1 MKIHKEKTIKKIIL
15 VLLIMILGSTLIE
28 LGTNIKSLYM
38 KNQNIMKID
47 EDHIELKG
55 FVKKGKGYYLSNAEG
70 VLRCDLNNK
79 YVKKFVYDFDTGDMV
94 DAEIKVGYDNSMGKE
109 EVMIIEDKNPILLSE
124 SVVNVNKKVKWI
136 EISLSS
142 VEGGSGIYIKNIRI
156 NNQIEINK
164 YRIFC
169 SSVLILGI
177 CVCVIF
183 RKKITKEIEYGFG
196 IIALTL
202 GIIFVISIPTNKV
215 GWDEETHFKR
225 AYQMSI
231 YPGGEKISTEIS
243 GQFTTDILYNYPY
256 FQPQSY
262 EEKQNLNG
270 IINNYYKNGD
280 HAVTV
285 KGELCGVYT
294 VGLVPQAIAIKIVR
308 CIGMPFTYI
317 FLAGRFAELM
327 TYIIVM
333 FFAIRIIPI
342 GKRALTFISLT
353 PTALF
358 LAVTYTYD
366 TIVFCFISLAI
377 AMIMREWLKEKD
389 RVNTKKIFIANLFMI
404 IGCLPKAVY
413 APVALIEMLI
423 PRERYENKKKRN
435 QVVIIA
441 GIVFLILM
449 STFIIPQLLN
459 PNAMEDTR
467 GTNVDSGQQMS
478 LILAKPFAY
487 AGIVLKN
494 IWNTFPN
501 FAFAESCY
509 RLMGH
514 LAPGGFQYLIPI
526 IAVLLV
532 STDYSA
538 KLNKKIKWTQKVGI
552 LVLLGMSVVLIW
564 TALYI
569 AFSEPGSSSIGG
581 VQGRYY
587 RPLLWLL
594 YLVCSNNLI
603 QVRVSDRRYNQF
615 VLGMSVLISGI
626 TVYNVFGTFCI

>member
-243 GQFTTDILYNYPY
+243 GQFTTDTLYNYPY

-441 GIVFLILM
+441 GIVF
-449 STFIIPQLLN
+449 N
-459 PNAMEDTR
+459 
-467 GTNVDSGQQMS
+467 TNVN
-478 LILAKPFAY
+478 LY
-487 AGIVLKN
+487 NTTIVK
-494 IWNTFPN
+494 
-501 FAFAESCY
+501 S
-509 RLMGH
+509 
-514 LAPGGFQYLIPI
+514 
-526 IAVLLV
+526 
-532 STDYSA
+532 
-538 KLNKKIKWTQKVGI
+538 
-552 LVLLGMSVVLIW
+552 
-564 TALYI
+564 
-569 AFSEPGSSSIGG
+569 
-581 VQGRYY
+581 
-587 RPLLWLL
+587 
-594 YLVCSNNLI
+594 
-603 QVRVSDRRYNQF
+603 
-615 VLGMSVLISGI
+615 
-626 TVYNVFGTFCI
+626 

>member
-215 GWDEETHFKR
+215 GWDEEISIHLTFLLTFTTD
-225 AYQMSI
+225 QMSI

-243 GQFTTDILYNYPY
+243 GQFTTDTLYNYPY

-294 VGLVPQAIAIKIVR
+294 VGLVPQAISTLHRNAIYLYFFGRKICRINDVYYSYVFCNSDYSNR
-308 CIGMPFTYI
+308 KACIDVYFP
-317 FLAGRFAELM
+317 
-327 TYIIVM
+327 
-333 FFAIRIIPI
+333 
-342 GKRALTFISLT
+342 
-353 PTALF
+353 
-358 LAVTYTYD
+358 YTY
-366 TIVFCFISLAI
+366 S
-377 AMIMREWLKEKD
+377 
-389 RVNTKKIFIANLFMI
+389 
-404 IGCLPKAVY
+404 
-413 APVALIEMLI
+413 
-423 PRERYENKKKRN
+423 
-435 QVVIIA
+435 
-441 GIVFLILM
+441 
-449 STFIIPQLLN
+449 
-459 PNAMEDTR
+459 
-467 GTNVDSGQQMS
+467 
-478 LILAKPFAY
+478 PF
-487 AGIVLKN
+487 
-494 IWNTFPN
+494 
-501 FAFAESCY
+501 
-509 RLMGH
+509 
-514 LAPGGFQYLIPI
+514 
-526 IAVLLV
+526 
-532 STDYSA
+532 
-538 KLNKKIKWTQKVGI
+538 
-552 LVLLGMSVVLIW
+552 
-564 TALYI
+564 
-569 AFSEPGSSSIGG
+569 PGSNIH
-581 VQGRYY
+581 
-587 RPLLWLL
+587 
-594 YLVCSNNLI
+594 I
-603 QVRVSDRRYNQF
+603 
-615 VLGMSVLISGI
+615 
-626 TVYNVFGTFCI
+626 

>member
-1 MKIHKEKTIKKIIL
+1 
-15 VLLIMILGSTLIE
+15 
-28 LGTNIKSLYM
+28 
-38 KNQNIMKID
+38 
-47 EDHIELKG
+47 
-55 FVKKGKGYYLSNAEG
+55 
-70 VLRCDLNNK
+70 
-79 YVKKFVYDFDTGDMV
+79 
-94 DAEIKVGYDNSMGKE
+94 
-109 EVMIIEDKNPILLSE
+109 
-124 SVVNVNKKVKWI
+124 
-136 EISLSS
+136 
-142 VEGGSGIYIKNIRI
+142 
-156 NNQIEINK
+156 
-164 YRIFC
+164 
-169 SSVLILGI
+169 
-177 CVCVIF
+177 
-183 RKKITKEIEYGFG
+183 
-196 IIALTL
+196 
-202 GIIFVISIPTNKV
+202 
-215 GWDEETHFKR
+215 
-225 AYQMSI
+225 MSI

-243 GQFTTDILYNYPY
+243 GQFTTDTLYNYPY

-377 AMIMREWLKEKD
+377 AMIMRKWLKEKD